1 VNWASLDRKPPP
13 DAGAGPTA
21 KELAV
26 AQAYIAALGPSGFA
40 GLATTLDDDARFT
53 FPGLDDVHG
62 RDAIVRRHEQL
73 FGAFEQR
80 DVTAGRVWRTGG
92 EQTVEWTLRGIQ
104 ARDWLGSAPT
114 QRPVTLRG
122 VALLWTKD
130 DGSITDVHLY
140 FNVAAARRQLGL
152 GPDGLVG
159 GRSTADSPARRGD
172 AGASREDAGAA
183 QEPPPSNDV
192 FDQRN
197 TADEKDQV
205 ALYRGSLDALEQN
218 EEASYLG
225 SMADDVAVFT
235 PGGIRNAHGKADLR
249 AYYHQMHAAIGQLDT
264 TATDAWGVG
273 PYAVVEYTI
282 TGVQLGPLEG
292 APVQRDTTVRL
303 HIVDVAEFRD
313 RKIQRVWR
321 YDNPAELFAQ
331 PRY

>member
-1 VNWASLDRKPPP
+1 VNWASLDRHPAP
-13 DAGAGPTA
+13 DAGAGPTV

-26 AQAYIAALGPSGFA
+26 AQAYITALGTSGFA
-40 GLATTLDDDARFT
+40 GLAATLDDDARFT

-73 FGAFEQR
+73 FGGLEQR
-80 DVTAGRVWRTGG
+80 EVAPGRVWRTAG
-92 EQTVEWTLRGIQ
+92 EQTVEWTMRGIQ

-114 QRPVTLRG
+114 QRPLTLRG

-140 FNVAAARRQLGL
+140 FNVAATRRQLGL
-152 GPDGLVG
+152 APDGSSATAK
-159 GRSTADSPARRGD
+159 RSTSRAD
-172 AGASREDAGAA
+172 AGASREDAGPSE
-183 QEPPPSNDV
+183 EPSPSNET
-192 FDQRN
+192 FDQQN
-197 TADEKDQV
+197 TATEKDQI

-218 EEASYLG
+218 EEPSYLG

-235 PGGIRNAHGKADLR
+235 PGGLRNARGKTDLR

-264 TATDAWGVG
+264 TVTDAWGVG

-303 HIVDVAEFRD
+303 HLVDVAEIRD

-321 YDNPAELFAQ
+321 YDNPAELYPH
-331 PRY
+331 PRD